1 MAKKGFLKSKI
12 VIGKINPKNQEKK
25 EIEETKQKLEKE
37 VDGKVVEETK
47 SPELLEKKPTT
58 KEILKE
64 VKQKIKSKKLIKEIV
79 PKIEREYVIPLRR
92 RFLHV
97 PSYKK
102 TPKAVKTIKEFLVR
116 HMKIYDRDLKKIK
129 IDKYL
134 NEALWSRGIK
144 NPPHKIKVKAI
155 KEGEIV
161 RVELVEFSDKLKFK
175 KLRNEKIEKQSTEA
189 KEKKRSL
196 MQKAK
201 ESLKPSEKSED
212 KKKES
217 LKPSEKSEDK
227 NNDGVDDKKEVKEK
241 QESVKEAGAKLEKQM
256 AKKTKHS
263 SGGKI
268 KQKTQPV
275 RKALAK

>member
-1 MAKKGFLKSKI
+1 MDKI
-12 VIGKINPKNQEKK
+12 ET
-25 EIEETKQKLEKE
+25 ETKQETE
-37 VDGKVVEETK
+37 EKVVEKTK
-47 SPELLEKKPTT
+47 VIEKKPTT

-64 VKQKIKSKKLIKEIV
+64 VKQKIKSKKLIKEII

-92 RFLHV
+92 RFRHV

-134 NEALWSRGIK
+134 NEALWFRGIK

-175 KLRNEKIEKQSTEA
+175 KLRHEKIKKQAVEA
-189 KEKKRSL
+189 KESKKGL

-212 KKKES
+212 K
-217 LKPSEKSEDK
+217 D
-227 NNDGVDDKKEVKEK
+227 NDGVEDQKEIKEK
-241 QESVKEAGAKLEKQM
+241 QEAVKEAGAKLEKQM
-256 AKKTKHS
+256 AKKVKHS
-263 SGGKI
+263 SGGKV

-275 RKALAK
+275 RKSLAK